1 MVLPP
6 GERTMKD
13 LLIVGDSLAGGL
25 PYLSFSAQLK
35 GMLHDWRITSDA
47 AGGDTLA
54 GINARLERLLIGHEP
69 DVLVIQAG
77 TNDIL
82 LPALE
87 SRGGLCR
94 RLVRRIEACG
104 SIPTTGLED
113 FRDLYSST
121 LESATKAAGHILVIT
136 IACIGERVESDL
148 NRRGAQ
154 FNEIIREIVASHGAS
169 LADVGKAF
177 RGILSGLET
186 QSGFLMESV
195 SCTLTDTF
203 RCLTPRG
210 ADRLSGRRGLVLTMD
225 GVHLNRCGARLYAET
240 VAAALEAGYPA
251 PVFGFSR

>member
-1 MVLPP
+1 
-6 GERTMKD
+6 MKD

-69 DVLVIQAG
+69 DVL
-77 TNDIL
+77 DIL